1 VMEQAHLGGVVQGQA
16 EVQEWVDLVGEG
28 WAAPEREQVLGENV
42 SARSAEQRFP
52 MRPEFPVLI
61 RNAPNVG

>member
-1 VMEQAHLGGVVQGQA
+1 VTEQAHPGGAVPEQG
-16 EVQEWVDLVGEG
+16 EVQEWADLVGEG

-52 MRPEFPVLI
+52 MRPEFLVLI
-61 RNAPNVG
+61 KNAPNVG

>member
-1 VMEQAHLGGVVQGQA
+1 MEQDPIGEVALEQA
-16 EVQEWVDLVGEG
+16 KAQEWVDLVGEE

-42 SARSAEQRFP
+42 SARSAERRLP

-61 RNAPNVG
+61 KNAPNVG